1 MDPRFATQIAEEEL
15 TEFHKVL
22 LLKCKNLVDM
32 SRKYMQSYY
41 SIWDHNYDVYSGV
54 RQRDK
59 EDQQS
64 IERKEPEKMVV
75 PLSFA
80 QVQTFTS
87 FCASLFTQRERIFEF
102 IGTGEEDHRAAKVA
116 EALVH
121 RDLTVN
127 VFESRLD
134 QFLTDLAV
142 FGLGVFKLA
151 WVREMRMKEM
161 VIDVPPPMALGQPM
175 FSQSQKMVITQP
187 ATSFLGNRIVN
198 VSPYSFFP
206 DVRMPL
212 GRFQEGEFVASED
225 IYCMTDL
232 YQWQFEGLIV
242 GLEHVKP
249 YKGDTD
255 VERLRSNHLSRALAH
270 QSSPGSTISSEHT
283 SAGTTIVTEVQLML
297 IPKLFTVGE
306 GDNVEYP
313 FGDSEV
319 PEKWLV
325 WYANDNRIINIEK
338 LDFDHGSYTYDL
350 AEFCGNNHKLVNIA
364 LCDIID
370 KLQDVQSWLINTHV
384 TNVRKVVGDK
394 LIVDPSR
401 VEMADLKERR
411 PVIRLSK
418 NAAGTNINEVVQ
430 QLKVTDVTA
439 RHMDDANSLHGLIQ
453 VTTGINDNALGQYFS
468 GRRTATE
475 ARNANSGAAARLKKT
490 ATLIFRN
497 ALEPMAR
504 KMVSNHKQGL
514 DESTYVQ
521 VLGELSDPMTFMQF
535 IEVSR
540 EDLVGSYDVEV
551 FDGTLPSERAVQ
563 AQALEDFL
571 LAILGQPA
579 AALMLGY
586 DPMKL
591 VEEWLELRGIRHPG
605 RFKLT
610 QLRQQELMMQMQAVM
625 QKGQEDGQSGQ
636 PGLPGGQ
643 GALPGG
649 GAGGFAG
656 LAGLATG

>member
-1 MDPRFATQIAEEEL
+1 
-15 TEFHKVL
+15 
-22 LLKCKNLVDM
+22 
-32 SRKYMQSYY
+32 
-41 SIWDHNYDVYSGV
+41 V
-54 RQRDK
+54 R
-59 EDQQS
+59 
-64 IERKEPEKMVV
+64 
-75 PLSFA
+75 L
-80 QVQTFTS
+80 
-87 FCASLFTQRERIFEF
+87 
-102 IGTGEEDHRAAKVA
+102 
-116 EALVH
+116 
-121 RDLTVN
+121 
-127 VFESRLD
+127 
-134 QFLTDLAV
+134 
-142 FGLGVFKLA
+142 
-151 WVREMRMKEM
+151 
-161 VIDVPPPMALGQPM
+161 
-175 FSQSQKMVITQP
+175 
-187 ATSFLGNRIVN
+187 
-198 VSPYSFFP
+198 
-206 DVRMPL
+206 PL

-225 IYCMTDL
+225 MYSMTDL
-232 YQWQFEGLIV
+232 YQWQFEGLIT

-270 QSSPGSTISSEHT
+270 QSTPGSTVSSEKT
-283 SAGTTIVTEVQLML
+283 SVGTTIVTEVQLII
-297 IPKLFTVGE
+297 IPKLFVVGE
-306 GDNVEYP
+306 GENAEHP
-313 FGDSEV
+313 FGESEV
-319 PEKWLV
+319 PERWLV

-338 LDFDHGSYTYDL
+338 LDFDHGMYTYDL
-350 AEFCGNNHKLVNIA
+350 AEFCGNNHKLINIA

-370 KLQDVQSWLINTHV
+370 KLQDVQSWLINTHI

-401 VEMADLKERR
+401 VEMSDLKERR
-411 PVIRLSK
+411 PVIRLAK
-418 NAAGTNINEVVQ
+418 NAAGTSINDVVQ

-439 RHMDDANSLHGLIQ
+439 RHMDDANALHGLIQ

-504 KMVSNHKQGL
+504 KMVANHKQGL

-535 IEVSR
+535 IQVSR

-551 FDGTLPSERAVQ
+551 FDGTLPSERSVQ

-571 LAILGQPA
+571 LAILGRPEA
-579 AALMLGY
+579 AIMLGY

-610 QLRQQELMMQMQAVM
+610 ALRQQELVAQMQAAM
-625 QKGQEDGQSGQ
+625 QKGQANGQ
-636 PGLPGGQ
+636 PGESGLSGGQ
-643 GALPGG
+643 GGIPGG
-649 GAGGFAG
+649 GTGGLTNLIG
-656 LAGLATG
+656 LAS

>member
-1 MDPRFATQIAEEEL
+1 MDPNFVNQIATEEL
-15 TEFHKVL
+15 TEFHKTL
-22 LLKCKNLVDM
+22 LRKCKGLVDM

-41 SIWDHNYDVYSGV
+41 KIWDRNYDVFTGV
-54 RQRDK
+54 RTRDVDDK
-59 EDQQS
+59 EA
-64 IERKEPEKMVV
+64 INRKEPEKMVV

-87 FCASLFTQRERIFEF
+87 FCSSLFTQRERMFEF
-102 IGTGEEDHRAAKVA
+102 VGTGEEDHRAAKVA

-142 FGLGVFKLA
+142 FGIGVFKLA
-151 WVREMRMKEM
+151 WVREMKLERVMIEQEPLQAYGEPVFMTPQAVEM
-161 VIDVPPPMALGQPM
+161 ELPVT
-175 FSQSQKMVITQP
+175 K
-187 ATSFLGNRIVN
+187 FLGNRVVN

-225 IYCMTDL
+225 LYSTTDL
-232 YQWQFEGLIV
+232 YQWEFEGQVV
-242 GLEHVKP
+242 GIEWVKP
-249 YKGDTD
+249 YKADTD
-255 VERLRSNHLSRALAH
+255 VERSRQNHLARALAH
-270 QSSPGSTISSEHT
+270 SAESGMTTSGEFSTLGSVV
-283 SAGTTIVTEVQLML
+283 VTEVQLVI
-297 IPKLFTVGE
+297 IPALFNVGE
-306 GDNVEYP
+306 GESAEYP
-313 FGDSEV
+313 FGKSTV
-319 PEKWLV
+319 PEKWIV
-325 WYANDNRIINIEK
+325 WYANDQRIINLEK
-338 LDFDHGSYTYDL
+338 LEFDHGLYTYDI
-350 AEFCGNNHKLVNIA
+350 AEFCPNIHKLVNIA

-370 KLQDVQSWLINTHV
+370 KLQDVQSWLINTHI

-394 LIVDPSR
+394 LVVDPSR
-401 VEMADLKERR
+401 VVMEDLVERR

-418 NAAGTNINEVVQ
+418 NAAGTPIGDAVQ
-430 QLKVTDVTA
+430 QLRMVDVTA
-439 RHMDDANSLHGLIQ
+439 RHMDDANALHGLIQ

-475 ARNANSGAAARLKKT
+475 ARNANSGAAARLKKV

-521 VLGELSDPMTFMQF
+521 VLGELSDPTTYMQF
-535 IEVSR
+535 VSVSR
-540 EDLVGSYDVEV
+540 QDLVGSYDVEV
-551 FDGTLPSERAVQ
+551 FDGTLPSERAIQ

-571 LAILGQPA
+571 LAILGQPQVA
-579 AALMLGY
+579 IMLGY
-586 DPMKL
+586 DPMKI

-610 QLRQQELMMQMQAVM
+610 QVRQQELIAQMQAVM
-625 QKGQEDGQSGQ
+625 QKGQQENGGGTGVPQAPAQ
-636 PGLPGGQ
+636 LPT
-643 GALPGG
+643 G
-649 GAGGFAG
+649 GAGDFTSLVGVA
-656 LAGLATG
+656 